1 MHLEE
6 RGQDGRQQT
15 GQTHDE
21 EEGDVVGGG
30 SGGGSGGNGGGHGRV
45 RGLFYMLRKGGM
57 LHVDGCVNLV
67 NIYPRCKMTL
77 TCFLKKNFRI
87 LS

>member
-21 EEGDVVGGG
+21 EEEGDVVGGG
-30 SGGGSGGNGGGHGRV
+30 SGGGGSGGNGGGHGRV

-57 LHVDGCVNLV
+57 LHVDGCVILV
-67 NIYPRCKMTL
+67 NIYSNVK
-77 TCFLKKNFRI
+77 
-87 LS
+87 